1 MKEKT
6 KISIELTGYKFEAE
20 VDHDVYLGE
29 MIELFKQLL
38 ICHKFSEKEIEDA
51 FYLSSFKSVDEV
63 D

>member
-6 KISIELTGYKFEAE
+6 KISIELTGYKFETE

-29 MIELFKQLL
+29 MIELFRQLL
-38 ICHKFSEKEIEDA
+38 ICHKFSEKEIDDA
-51 FYLSSFKSVDEV
+51 LYLASFRSVDEV